1 MKIAS
6 EQEMLAFG
14 KDFAKHVTGGVAIA
28 KGAPHGVYDVGEDS
42 NRQYP
47 SSILIELIGDVGAGK
62 TTFVRGLAEGLGIK
76 ENITSPSFTISK
88 TYALPNSKTLT
99 HYDFYRLNNPGLM
112 QEDLKEKIKEN
123 NIIIIEWANSVA
135 NILPKNRIKITIT
148 KNDDDSRTIVI
159 QNNRTNIIEG
169 LPETAAEDER
179 QSPVKTSARNAT
191 RNDIVRLYLDTSTPK
206 TILKLND
213 KTYEWDS
220 GHELAEKLLKFIHEK
235 LKENDK
241 SWQDITEITFMS
253 GPGSFTGLRIG
264 ATVVNTLAS
273 ELNIPLYDHNGKQV
287 KIILPNYGRDA
298 NISKPKK

>member
-148 KNDDDSRTIVI
+148 KNDDDSRNIVI
-159 QNNRTNIIEG
+159 DNCKSTFRDHTRPTGRGTSEVSPITTGAN
-169 LPETAAEDER
+169 ER
-179 QSPVKTSARNAT
+179 VAKSTLQ
-191 RNDIVRLYLDTSTPK
+191 LYLDTSTPK

-213 KTYEWDS
+213 KTYEWNS